1 MEGSRRK
8 HKKMMLYEVVFN
20 DKYELPVFA
29 GTIHEVCAYTG
40 RTKSSILASI
50 SHNEKYVKRG
60 KQRGIRQKV
69 VRAGWFDMTEDGD
82 CSDD

>member
-1 MEGSRRK
+1 MEGSQRK
-8 HKKMMLYEVVFN
+8 RKKMMLYEVVFN

-29 GTIHEVCAYTG
+29 GTINEVCEYTG
-40 RTKSSILASI
+40 RTKSSILTSI
-50 SHNEKYVKRG
+50 SHNERYIRKG

-69 VRAGWFDMTEDGD
+69 VRAGWLDMTEDGD